1 MANRNQSFTQR
12 QHMVRSSFEI
22 YRYCDAKP
30 GEISLHHHDFYEVYL
45 FLGGRVCYNVESRNY
60 RLLPGDILLIGP
72 TELHQPRIDK
82 DAGVYERI
90 VLWLDKPFL
99 ERLSTDR
106 TSLTRCFD
114 VSVPGHTNL
123 LRPSPSQRAELQS
136 LLEQLAQENQS
147 ESYGAEVMCQGLLLQ
162 VMVALNRLAAT
173 LPSDGL
179 NAERDAGVVPQV
191 LRYINEHYTD
201 PLSLELLSSKFFVS
215 KYHLSH
221 EFNRVVGTS
230 VYRYIVQKRLV
241 IAKQMLAGG
250 VAPTDVYRHCGF
262 GDYSNFYR
270 AFKAEYHIS
279 PKQYP
284 GCAHNTI
291 HGG

>member
-1 MANRNQSFTQR
+1 MASRNQHFTSR
-12 QHMVRSSFEI
+12 QHMLRRSFEI
-22 YRYCDAKP
+22 YRYCDAQP

-45 FLGGRVCYNVESRNY
+45 FLGGHVCYNVESRNY
-60 RLLPGDILLIGP
+60 HLLPGDILLIGP
-72 TELHQPRIDK
+72 TELHQPRIEK
-82 DAGVYERI
+82 DAGVYERM
-90 VLWLDKPFL
+90 VLWLDKTFL
-99 ERLSTDR
+99 ESLSTDA

-123 LRPSPSQRAELQS
+123 LRLAPAVRAEFQR
-136 LLEQLAQENQS
+136 LLEQLALEN
-147 ESYGAEVMCQGLLLQ
+147 ESQRYGAEVMCRGLLLQ
-162 VMVALNRLAAT
+162 VMVELNRMAES
-173 LPSDGL
+173 LPPDG
-179 NAERDAGVVPQV
+179 AGEKDAGVVPQV

-201 PLSLELLSSKFFVS
+201 PLSLELLASKFFVS

-221 EFNRVVGTS
+221 AFNRVVGTS

-262 GDYSNFYR
+262 GDYANFYR

-279 PKQYP
+279 PKQYS
-284 GCAHNTI
+284 GCAHNTF

>member
-1 MANRNQSFTQR
+1 
-12 QHMVRSSFEI
+12 
-22 YRYCDAKP
+22 
-30 GEISLHHHDFYEVYL
+30 
-45 FLGGRVCYNVESRNY
+45 
-60 RLLPGDILLIGP
+60 
-72 TELHQPRIDK
+72 
-82 DAGVYERI
+82 
-90 VLWLDKPFL
+90 
-99 ERLSTDR
+99 
-106 TSLTRCFD
+106 
-114 VSVPGHTNL
+114 
-123 LRPSPSQRAELQS
+123 
-136 LLEQLAQENQS
+136 
-147 ESYGAEVMCQGLLLQ
+147 MCQGLLLQ

-262 GDYSNFYR
+262 GDYANFYR

-284 GCAHNTI
+284 GCAHNTCLLYTSRCV
-291 HGG
+291 

>member
-1 MANRNQSFTQR
+1 MANRNQNFTPR
-12 QHMVRSSFEI
+12 QHMLRRSFEI
-22 YRYCDAKP
+22 YRYCDANP

-45 FLGGRVCYNVESRNY
+45 FLGGHVCYNVESRSY

-72 TELHQPRIDK
+72 TELHQPRIEK
-82 DAGVYERI
+82 DAGVYERM

-99 ERLSTDR
+99 ESLSTDA

-123 LRPSPSQRAELQS
+123 LRPSPAQRAEFQT
-136 LLEQLAQENQS
+136 LLEQLAV
-147 ESYGAEVMCQGLLLQ
+147 ESRSDDYGAEVLCQGLLLQ
-162 VMVALNRLAAT
+162 GMVLLNRLAQA
-173 LPSDGL
+173 LPADGA
-179 NAERDAGVVPQV
+179 AEKDAGVVPQV

-201 PLSLELLSSKFFVS
+201 PLSLELLASKFFVS

-221 EFNRVVGTS
+221 AFNRVVGTS
-230 VYRYIVQKRLV
+230 VYRYIIQKRLV

-262 GDYSNFYR
+262 GDYANFYR

-284 GCAHNTI
+284 GCAHKT
-291 HGG
+291 GG

>member
-1 MANRNQSFTQR
+1 MANRNQNFTPR
-12 QHMVRSSFEI
+12 QHMLRRSFEI
-22 YRYCDAKP
+22 YRYCDANP

-45 FLGGRVCYNVESRNY
+45 FLGGHVCYNVESRSY

-72 TELHQPRIDK
+72 TELHQPRIEK
-82 DAGVYERI
+82 DAGVYERM

-99 ERLSTDR
+99 ESLSTDA

-123 LRPSPSQRAELQS
+123 LRPSPAQRAEFQT
-136 LLEQLAQENQS
+136 LLEQLAV
-147 ESYGAEVMCQGLLLQ
+147 ESRSDDYGAEVLCQGLLLQ
-162 VMVALNRLAAT
+162 GMVLLNRLAQA
-173 LPSDGL
+173 LPAYGA
-179 NAERDAGVVPQV
+179 AEKDAGVVPQV

-201 PLSLELLSSKFFVS
+201 PLSLELLASKFFVS

-221 EFNRVVGTS
+221 AFNRVVGTS
-230 VYRYIVQKRLV
+230 VYRYIIQKRLV

-262 GDYSNFYR
+262 GDYANFYR

-284 GCAHNTI
+284 GCAHKT
-291 HGG
+291 GG